1 MVNRAVNTII
11 FHISMMKWYV
21 CTQEEPYLVSLSSSH
36 WTVRLDE
43 CINNAP
49 LLFANTPVTFA
60 KLANHNNPAQA

>member
-1 MVNRAVNTII
+1 
-11 FHISMMKWYV
+11 MMKWYV